1 MHSLWRQRVLLILL
15 ISLFASI
22 PIIYALSGYRTIAA
36 MTAQMKDHDIPLINQ
51 VDQLVEHNRDRAN
64 AVRGLLLYEDNRYIE
79 QYYFSTSKIHDLRN
93 SLNQSSTT
101 PGTIKDLLR
110 RNNVW
115 ESEIERVFVV
125 YERQSP
131 AAAKRLARQSTQ
143 TTQTILEDL
152 SRVKDDLYRTL
163 QAKLQQSDAL
173 IATYKWMCLGLAIL
187 SFLMI
192 SATIFFFHRFVPA
205 ISEKSAQE

>member
-1 MHSLWRQRVLLILL
+1 MHSLWRQRILLIFL

-22 PIIYALSGYRTIAA
+22 PIIYALSGYRTIAT
-36 MTAQMKDHDIPLINQ
+36 MTEQMKDHDIPLINQ

-131 AAAKRLARQSTQ
+131 TAAKRLARQSTQ

-152 SRVKDDLYRTL
+152 SRVKDDLYKTL
-163 QAKLQQSDAL
+163 QAKLQQSDSL
-173 IATYKWMCLGLAIL
+173 IATYKWMCLALSIL
-187 SFLMI
+187 SFLLI
-192 SATIFFFHRFVPA
+192 SATVFFFHRFAPNG
-205 ISEKSAQE
+205 SEPSSLE

>member
-1 MHSLWRQRVLLILL
+1 MHSLWRQRILL
-15 ISLFASI
+15 IFLVSLFASI
-22 PIIYALSGYRTIAA
+22 PIIYALSGYRTIAT
-36 MTAQMKDHDIPLINQ
+36 MTEQMKDHDIPLINQ

-131 AAAKRLARQSTQ
+131 TAAKRLARQSTQ

-152 SRVKDDLYRTL
+152 SRVKDDLYKTL
-163 QAKLQQSDAL
+163 QSKLQQSDTL
-173 IATYKWMCLGLAIL
+173 IATYKWMCLALSIL
-187 SFLMI
+187 SFLLI
-192 SATIFFFHRFVPA
+192 SATVFFFHHFAPKG
-205 ISEKSAQE
+205 SEQSSLE

>member
-152 SRVKDDLYRTL
+152 SRVKDDLYQTL

-173 IATYKWMCLGLAIL
+173 IATYKWMCLGLSIL

>member
-1 MHSLWRQRVLLILL
+1 MHSLWRQRILLIFL

-22 PIIYALSGYRTIAA
+22 PIIYALSGYRTIAT
-36 MTAQMKDHDIPLINQ
+36 MTEQMKDHDIPLINQ

-131 AAAKRLARQSTQ
+131 TAAKRLARQSTQ

-152 SRVKDDLYRTL
+152 SRVKDDLYKTL
-163 QAKLQQSDAL
+163 QAKLQQSDTL
-173 IATYKWMCLGLAIL
+173 IATYKWMCLGLSIL
-187 SFLMI
+187 SFLLI
-192 SATIFFFHRFVPA
+192 SATVFFFHHFAPKG
-205 ISEKSAQE
+205 SEQSSLE

>member
-1 MHSLWRQRVLLILL
+1 MHSLWRQRILLILL

-22 PIIYALSGYRTIAA
+22 PIIYALSGYRTIA
-36 MTAQMKDHDIPLINQ
+36 TITEQMKDHDIPLINQ
-51 VDQLVEHNRDRAN
+51 VDQLVEHKRDRAN
-64 AVRGLLLYEDNRYIE
+64 AVRGLLLYEDSRYLE

-101 PGTIKDLLR
+101 PGAIKDLLR

-131 AAAKRLARQSTQ
+131 TAAKRLAKQTTQ

-152 SRVKDDLYRTL
+152 SRVKDDLYKTL
-163 QAKLQQSDAL
+163 QAKLQQSDTLVAR
-173 IATYKWMCLGLAIL
+173 YKWMCLSLSIL
-187 SFLMI
+187 SFLLI
-192 SATIFFFHRFVPA
+192 SATIFFSHRFAPN
-205 ISEKSAQE
+205 KSDESSLE

>member
-1 MHSLWRQRVLLILL
+1 MHSLWRQRILLILF
-15 ISLFASI
+15 ISIFASI
-22 PIIYALSGYRTIAA
+22 PIIYAFSGYRTIAA
-36 MTAQMKDHDIPLINQ
+36 MTEQMKDRDIPLINQ

-93 SLNQSSTT
+93 SLNQSPTT
-101 PGTIKDLLR
+101 PGAVKDLLR

-131 AAAKRLARQSTQ
+131 AAAKQLARQSTQ

-152 SRVKDDLYRTL
+152 SRVKDDLYKTL
-163 QAKLQQSDAL
+163 QSQLQQSDAL
-173 IATYKWMCLGLAIL
+173 IATYKWMCLGLSIL
-187 SFLMI
+187 SFLLI
-192 SATIFFFHRFVPA
+192 AATVFFFHRLTPA
-205 ISEKSAQE
+205 NPPDKEL

>member
-1 MHSLWRQRVLLILL
+1 MHSLWRQRILLIFL

-22 PIIYALSGYRTIAA
+22 PIIYALSGYRTIAT
-36 MTAQMKDHDIPLINQ
+36 MTEQMKDHDIPLINQ

-131 AAAKRLARQSTQ
+131 TAAKRLARQSTQ

-152 SRVKDDLYRTL
+152 SRVKDDLYKTL
-163 QAKLQQSDAL
+163 QAKLQQSDTL
-173 IATYKWMCLGLAIL
+173 IATYKWMCLALSIL
-187 SFLMI
+187 SFLLI
-192 SATIFFFHRFVPA
+192 SATVFFFHHFAPKG
-205 ISEKSAQE
+205 SQQSSLE

>member
-1 MHSLWRQRVLLILL
+1 MHSLWRQRILL
-15 ISLFASI
+15 IFLVSLFASI
-22 PIIYALSGYRTIAA
+22 PIIYALSGYRTIAT
-36 MTAQMKDHDIPLINQ
+36 MTEQMKDHDIPLINQ

-131 AAAKRLARQSTQ
+131 TAAKRLARQSTQ

-152 SRVKDDLYRTL
+152 SRVKDDLYKTL
-163 QAKLQQSDAL
+163 QAKLQQSDTL
-173 IATYKWMCLGLAIL
+173 IATYKWMCLGL
-187 SFLMI
+187 
-192 SATIFFFHRFVPA
+192 
-205 ISEKSAQE
+205 

>member
-1 MHSLWRQRVLLILL
+1 MHSLWRQRILL
-15 ISLFASI
+15 IFLVSLFASI
-22 PIIYALSGYRTIAA
+22 PIIYALSGYRTIAT
-36 MTAQMKDHDIPLINQ
+36 MTEQMKDHDIPLINQ

-131 AAAKRLARQSTQ
+131 TAAKRLARQSTQ

-152 SRVKDDLYRTL
+152 SRVKDDLYKTL
-163 QAKLQQSDAL
+163 QAKLQQSDTL
-173 IATYKWMCLGLAIL
+173 IATYKWMCLALSIL
-187 SFLMI
+187 SFLLI
-192 SATIFFFHRFVPA
+192 SATVFFFHHFAPKG
-205 ISEKSAQE
+205 SEQSSLE

>member
-22 PIIYALSGYRTIAA
+22 PIIYALSGYRTIAS

-173 IATYKWMCLGLAIL
+173 IATYKWMCLGLSIL

>member
-1 MHSLWRQRVLLILL
+1 MHSLWRQRILL
-15 ISLFASI
+15 IFLVSLFASI
-22 PIIYALSGYRTIAA
+22 PIIYALSGYRTIAT
-36 MTAQMKDHDIPLINQ
+36 MTEQMKDHDIPLINQ

-131 AAAKRLARQSTQ
+131 TAAKRLARQSTQ

-152 SRVKDDLYRTL
+152 SRVKDDLYKTL
-163 QAKLQQSDAL
+163 QAKLQQSDSL
-173 IATYKWMCLGLAIL
+173 IATYKWMCLALSIL
-187 SFLMI
+187 SFLLI
-192 SATIFFFHRFVPA
+192 SATVFFFHHFAPKG
-205 ISEKSAQE
+205 SEQSYLE

>member
-173 IATYKWMCLGLAIL
+173 IATYKWMCLGLSIL

>member
-1 MHSLWRQRVLLILL
+1 MHSLWRQRILLILL

-36 MTAQMKDHDIPLINQ
+36 MTEQMKDHDIPLINQ

-101 PGTIKDLLR
+101 PGAIKDLLR

-131 AAAKRLARQSTQ
+131 TAAKRLARQSTQ

-152 SRVKDDLYRTL
+152 SRVKDDLYKTL
-163 QAKLQQSDAL
+163 QSQLQQSDSL
-173 IATYKWMCLGLAIL
+173 IATYKWMCLGLSIL
-187 SFLMI
+187 SFLLI
-192 SATIFFFHRFVPA
+192 SATIFFFHRFAPVEQNE
-205 ISEKSAQE
+205 STLK

>member
-1 MHSLWRQRVLLILL
+1 MHSLWRQRILL
-15 ISLFASI
+15 IFLVSLFASI
-22 PIIYALSGYRTIAA
+22 PIIYALSGYRTIAT
-36 MTAQMKDHDIPLINQ
+36 MTEQMKDHDIPLINQ

-131 AAAKRLARQSTQ
+131 TAAKRLARQSTQ

-152 SRVKDDLYRTL
+152 SRVKDDLYKTL
-163 QAKLQQSDAL
+163 QAKLQQSDTL
-173 IATYKWMCLGLAIL
+173 IATYKWMCLGLSIL
-187 SFLMI
+187 SFLLI
-192 SATIFFFHRFVPA
+192 SATVFFFHHFAPKG
-205 ISEKSAQE
+205 SEQSSLE